1 MHQHPDKNSL
11 RRRYADLR
19 GGLTPEERAA
29 AEAAICDRLF
39 SLPAWREAVTVC
51 GYISVRGELN
61 TRPILERAA
70 AEGKTVALPVTVT
83 SACEGRMVFR
93 ALPNGDFDR
102 LTPARF
108 GIPEPDESCP
118 ALTHADL
125 TRALILVPA
134 LAFDEAGYRLGW
146 GGGYY
151 DRFLDNLREA
161 DIPVATVGLVFSAC
175 RAELLPRESHDIPV
189 HTVIDERRITHTH
202 GAHSNP

>member
-1 MHQHPDKNSL
+1 M
-11 RRRYADLR
+11 
-19 GGLTPEERAA
+19 
-29 AEAAICDRLF
+29 
-39 SLPAWREAVTVC
+39 TVC

-70 AEGKTVALPVTVT
+70 AEGKTIALPVTVT

-118 ALTHADL
+118 VLSGADL
-125 TRALILVPA
+125 ASALILVPA

>member
-39 SLPAWREAVTVC
+39 SLPVWREAVTVC

-61 TRPILERAA
+61 TRPILERAV
-70 AEGKTVALPVTVT
+70 AEGKTIALPVTVT

-134 LAFDEAGYRLGW
+134 LAFDGDGYRLGY

-151 DRFLDNLREA
+151 DRFLQGLSEA
-161 DIPVATVGLVFSAC
+161 GIPVTTVGLAYGVC
-175 RAELLPRESHDIPV
+175 VTNTLPHEIHDIPV
-189 HTVIDERRITHTH
+189 HFIIDERRIISTH
-202 GAHSNP
+202 GDQPNP

>member
-1 MHQHPDKNSL
+1 MTDKASL
-11 RRRYADLR
+11 RRHFADLR
-19 GGLTPEERAA
+19 SGLTPEERAA

-70 AEGKTVALPVTVT
+70 AEGKTIALPVTVT

>member
-1 MHQHPDKNSL
+1 MADKASL
-11 RRRYADLR
+11 RRYFSDLR
-19 GGLTPEERAA
+19 RGLTPDERHA
-29 AEAAICDRLF
+29 AETAMYEKLF
-39 SLPAWREAVTVC
+39 SLPVWREAVTVC

-70 AEGKTVALPVTVT
+70 AEGKTIALPVTVT

-125 TRALILVPA
+125 TRALFLVPA
-134 LAFDEAGYRLGW
+134 LAFDETGYRLGW

>member
-51 GYISVRGELN
+51 GYVSVRGELN

-83 SACEGRMVFR
+83 DAKEGRMVFR
-93 ALPNGDFDR
+93 ALPHGDLTR

-108 GIPEPDESCP
+108 GIPEPDGSCP
-118 ALTHADL
+118 VLCGQDL
-125 TRALILVPA
+125 TNSLILVPA
-134 LAFDEAGYRLGW
+134 LAFDAEGYRLGW

-151 DRFLDNLREA
+151 DRFLA
-161 DIPVATVGLVFSAC
+161 DLTDRNVLHTTVGLAYSVCTASS
-175 RAELLPRESHDIPV
+175 LPHEPHDIPV
-189 HTVIDERRITHTH
+189 HTVIDERRILRPH
-202 GAHSNP
+202 GAYPNP

>member
-19 GGLTPEERAA
+19 GGLTPKERAA

-39 SLPAWREAVTVC
+39 SLPAWREATLVC
-51 GYISVRGELN
+51 GYVSVRGELN

-83 SACEGRMVFR
+83 DAAEGRMVFR
-93 ALPNGDFDR
+93 ALPDGDLSR

-118 ALTHADL
+118 VLCGRDL
-125 TRALILVPA
+125 TNSLILVPA
-134 LAFDEAGYRLGW
+134 LAFDAEGYRLGW

-151 DRFLDNLREA
+151 DRFLA
-161 DIPVATVGLVFSAC
+161 DLTDRNVLHTTVGLAYSVCTAPS
-175 RAELLPRESHDIPV
+175 LPHEPHDIPV
-189 HTVIDERRITHTH
+189 HTVIDERRILRPH
-202 GAHSNP
+202 GVHPHP

>member
-1 MHQHPDKNSL
+1 MADKASL
-11 RRRYADLR
+11 RRYFSDLR
-19 GGLTPEERAA
+19 RGLTPDERHA
-29 AEAAICDRLF
+29 AEAAIYKSLF
-39 SLPAWREAVTVC
+39 SLPVWRAASVVC

-61 TRPILERAA
+61 THPILERAA
-70 AEGKTVALPVTVT
+70 AEGKRIALPVTVT
-83 SACEGRMVFR
+83 SAREGRMVFR

-125 TRALILVPA
+125 TNALILVPA

-175 RAELLPRESHDIPV
+175 RAELLPREDHDIPV

>member
-1 MHQHPDKNSL
+1 MNQYSDKNSL
-11 RRRYADLR
+11 RRHYADLR
-19 GGLTPEERAA
+19 NGLTHAERET
-29 AEAAICDRLF
+29 AEAAIYAQLF
-39 SLPAWREAVTVC
+39 SLPAWQNAPVVC
-51 GYISVRGELN
+51 GYVSVRGELN
-61 TRPILERAA
+61 TRSILERAA
-70 AEGKTVALPVTVT
+70 AEGKTLALPVTVT